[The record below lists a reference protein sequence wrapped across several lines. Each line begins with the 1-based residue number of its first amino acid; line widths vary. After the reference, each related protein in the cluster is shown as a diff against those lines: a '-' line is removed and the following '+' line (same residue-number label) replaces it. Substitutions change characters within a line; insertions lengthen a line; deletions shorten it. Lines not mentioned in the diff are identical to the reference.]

1 MPPGRTDTRVEI
13 HDPALEGGE
22 WLFRRSGQVF
32 GPVSSRDLAVMLYR
46 GELDGA
52 TPVSAGEG
60 RWTPVGEVPI
70 FRVHAKKAEA
80 ALRVDKEITSQRL
93 LAERRGRIR
102 ATALVLGLLLVVG
115 GAITGTWWLVRGPSI
130 ADDPELQGFGEGVS
144 IVRKAQVGAGRRAAE
159 DEVEVAIEPDAAPGA
174 RGGLQGAGRRSGGAA
189 APGPARPPPSGE
201 AAGGDLSVRASWNEA
216 NIQQVIAREQ
226 RTFAPCL
233 REEAQRSP
241 EWRGQ
246 IPIEF
251 AIGNDGRVVRLWID
265 EPRFK
270 AGRLHDCLVAA
281 LGTWR
286 FAPFP
291 GQQPTVTMTLG
302 IGP

>member
-1 MPPGRTDTRVEI
+1 MPPGRSDTRVEI

-22 WLFRRSGQVF
+22 WLFRRAGQVF
-32 GPVSSRDLAVMLYR
+32 GPLGSRELAVMLYR
-46 GELDGA
+46 GEIDAA
-52 TPVSAGEG
+52 TPVSGGDG
-60 RWTPVGEVPI
+60 RWTPVGDVPI
-70 FRVHAKKAEA
+70 FRVHARKAEA
-80 ALRVDKEITSQRL
+80 ALRVDREITSQRL

-102 ATALVLGLLLVVG
+102 AAALVLGLLLVVG
-115 GAITGTWWLVRGPSI
+115 GAIVGTWLLTRGPSI
-130 ADDPELQGFGEGVS
+130 ADDPELQGFGQGVS
-144 IVRKAQVGAGRRAAE
+144 IVKKAKVGAGRRAAE
-159 DEVEVAIEPDAAPGA
+159 DEVEVAIEPDAGGGPGPA
-174 RGGLQGAGRRSGGAA
+174 RGGLQGAGRRTGAA
-189 APGPARPPPSGE
+189 PARPPPSGE
-201 AAGGDLSVRASWNEA
+201 ATGGDLAVRASWNEA

-226 RTFAPCL
+226 RGLAPCL

-241 EWRGQ
+241 DWRGQ

-270 AGRLHDCLVAA
+270 AGRLHDCLGEA
-281 LGTWR
+281 LRRWR

-302 IGP
+302 IGQ